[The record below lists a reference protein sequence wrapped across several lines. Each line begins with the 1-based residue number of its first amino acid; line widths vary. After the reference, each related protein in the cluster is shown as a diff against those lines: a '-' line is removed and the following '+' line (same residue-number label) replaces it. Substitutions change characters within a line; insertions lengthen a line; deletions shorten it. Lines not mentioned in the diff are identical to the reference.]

1 MLYKLLLVLMHFEFL
16 YHFFFIFRMDPFVIT
31 PPERARFESQFNALQ
46 PINGIVTGDQAKG
59 FFMQS
64 QLPLPILGAIW

>member
-1 MLYKLLLVLMHFEFL
+1 
-16 YHFFFIFRMDPFVIT
+16 MDPFVIT